1 MRLLPAE
8 CAFAARA
15 ASGHPQARPRR
26 APRRYAHRTA
36 RFLRMTT
43 AVEFS
48 AGRVA
53 LYIVVG
59 LIVLA
64 VVAGFVARTL
74 VRHGIRPPFVVKLI
88 NRTSESVVEAI
99 KRPITVAML
108 DEVADVLREGHYARN
123 IASALR
129 ENQEQLTD
137 MIREKI
143 KQDPTGRH
151 VGLIPFHDRL
161 ITEASETALR
171 VILEVLAD
179 PRTDE
184 LISDLLRDN
193 LTQIRSAVRERE

>member
-1 MRLLPAE
+1 
-8 CAFAARA
+8 
-15 ASGHPQARPRR
+15 
-26 APRRYAHRTA
+26 
-36 RFLRMTT
+36 MTSALELT
-43 AVEFS
+43 

-53 LYIVVG
+53 LIIVIG

-64 VVAGFVARTL
+64 IAAAIVGRELARRG
-74 VRHGIRPPFVVKLI
+74 VRPPFVVKMI
-88 NRTSESVVEAI
+88 NRTTERLVDAI

-129 ENQEQLTD
+129 ENQQQLTE

-143 KQDPTGRH
+143 KQDPRTRH
-151 VGLIPFHDRL
+151 VGLVPFHDRL
-161 ITEASETALR
+161 ITEASDAALR

-193 LTQIRSAVRERE
+193 LTQLRAAVRERERE